1 MTVQSLTPTLIRPL
15 QHKCFSFLSCCKQL
29 NLGMVDQQVWQS
41 RSLKGHPRSQ
51 TEMTTPFKPGE
62 DADSFWKLNLKGT
75 LRPFWVEKLRRTN
88 VETIGMMRN
97 EEYTSKIL
105 SYILRPSSI
114 ISSGI
119 RLPGLEFWF
128 GHLLALW
135 SRINCITFP

>member
-1 MTVQSLTPTLIRPL
+1 
-15 QHKCFSFLSCCKQL
+15 
-29 NLGMVDQQVWQS
+29 
-41 RSLKGHPRSQ
+41 
-51 TEMTTPFKPGE
+51 MTTPFKPGE

-128 GHLLALW
+128 GHLLAL
-135 SRINCITFP
+135 